1 MLTIIIKYTVL
12 ILCCLQLYMKL
23 QNINPP
29 KFFYLYQSLTL
40 PVILLPLY
48 LIRIYVASCTIL
60 FIITLLSIFMS
71 RFFKIPLNF
80 SLTVMSISFGI
91 VYFLF
96 IVASLLVAPIG
107 CFLDIYLNND
117 TSDIVSMICIGL
129 VQFLFISLIFRFH
142 RFKNGMTFLNKN
154 TSSDIGFYISIS
166 ILITASFF
174 SLLKKSNSILIIPL
188 FFTLLN
194 GGAIFFCWK
203 NNLTKKYIQNL
214 KDIEIK
220 DLQNEI
226 LAKNQEIEKLKH
238 HNDELSRIIH
248 KDNKLIPSMEYAVKK
263 YLLYANDT
271 TSNDQ
276 ILIQGQQLLKQLD
289 KVTRERSS
297 VLYNYEIK
305 GKKLALSG
313 IPSVDTLFSFMY
325 QKATK
330 YNIKF
335 DISLSENTNRLVKD
349 IISES
354 DLRTLLAD
362 LIDNAIIASK
372 KASSKKIFIN
382 LKHLNPCSFIDI
394 FDSGEPFHTDVL
406 LNIGIKR
413 LTTHAHEG
421 GSGIGLMTT
430 FDIINKYRAS
440 FIIEEFE
447 ENELFTKKVSILF
460 DNLNQIH
467 LKTTRSGIKDI
478 ISKRDDFIIVE
489 KVVYQK

>member
-12 ILCCLQLYMKL
+12 ILCCLQLYVKL

-29 KFFYLYQSLTL
+29 KFFYLYQSLAL
-40 PVILLPLY
+40 PIILLPLY

-71 RFFKIPLNF
+71 RVFKIPLNF

-129 VQFLFISLIFRFH
+129 VQFLFISIIFRFH

-226 LAKNQEIEKLKH
+226 LAKNQ
-238 HNDELSRIIH
+238 
-248 KDNKLIPSMEYAVKK
+248 
-263 YLLYANDT
+263 
-271 TSNDQ
+271 
-276 ILIQGQQLLKQLD
+276 
-289 KVTRERSS
+289 
-297 VLYNYEIK
+297 
-305 GKKLALSG
+305 
-313 IPSVDTLFSFMY
+313 
-325 QKATK
+325 
-330 YNIKF
+330 
-335 DISLSENTNRLVKD
+335 
-349 IISES
+349 
-354 DLRTLLAD
+354 
-362 LIDNAIIASK
+362 
-372 KASSKKIFIN
+372 
-382 LKHLNPCSFIDI
+382 
-394 FDSGEPFHTDVL
+394 
-406 LNIGIKR
+406 
-413 LTTHAHEG
+413 
-421 GSGIGLMTT
+421 
-430 FDIINKYRAS
+430 
-440 FIIEEFE
+440 
-447 ENELFTKKVSILF
+447 
-460 DNLNQIH
+460 
-467 LKTTRSGIKDI
+467 
-478 ISKRDDFIIVE
+478 
-489 KVVYQK
+489 